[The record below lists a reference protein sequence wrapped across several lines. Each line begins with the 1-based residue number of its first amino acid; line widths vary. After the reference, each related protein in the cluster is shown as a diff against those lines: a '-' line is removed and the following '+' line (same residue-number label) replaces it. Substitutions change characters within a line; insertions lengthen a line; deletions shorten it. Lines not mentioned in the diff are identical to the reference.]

1 MLEELPAIDF
11 PRPPFRGSVRLAR
24 DSKEGEFVED
34 KPLVVGEEYE
44 RLGGKKLSLID
55 VLAQSVGFMGPVF
68 ASAFVLPL
76 MFGFGFSGR
85 GAGTSSGLVVLL
97 SAIGVF
103 ALAWIVSRY
112 AKKIHA
118 AGALYDYVSQGLGH
132 TIGAASGW
140 MYYGGTIVLTTALGV
155 LLGGYVHDNLLP
167 VVFGIEDPIF
177 PIWVWDAILALGLF
191 AVLFLGV
198 QLSTRVQLTLAL
210 ISMAVV
216 LIFAITVIADLGG
229 DNDFGKVFDPSPEG
243 GFSGILFGVLYGVLA
258 FVGFETAANLAEET
272 VDPKRSIPRAVLGA
286 VLIVG
291 VFYLILAYVE
301 VAGFGFDLAVILD
314 PAVASAP
321 LFALAD
327 PSSGFGSEF
336 WLKTLLVVVFLD
348 MLAVYV
354 GAGVASTRG
363 VFALARD
370 RRLPRMAASVSR
382 HGTPTGAI
390 LLLIAIQALWIY
402 LAEGNDTIFA
412 LPDLPHYF
420 SIFAWGAAFG
430 AFAIVVVYFVLSVS
444 GLVGLA
450 KDQGYAGV
458 VVAAFIGM
466 VVSAGAMFGSF
477 YEVPSPLWLASLY
490 ALIWGLIGLVVM
502 LVVRGRAPA
511 SEALAEL
518 RE

>member
-1 MLEELPAIDF
+1 MENEP
-11 PRPPFRGSVRLAR
+11 SV
-24 DSKEGEFVED
+24 VT
-34 KPLVVGEEYE
+34 EEYE

-118 AGALYDYVSQGLGH
+118 AGALYDYVTQGLGK
-132 TIGAASGW
+132 TTGAAAGW
-140 MYYGGTIVLTTALGV
+140 LYYGGTIVLTTALGV

-167 VVFGIEDPIF
+167 AFEIGPFF
-177 PIWVWDAILALGLF
+177 PVWVWDAILALGLF
-191 AVLFLGV
+191 AVLYFGV

-210 ISMAVV
+210 VSMAVV
-216 LIFAITVIADLGG
+216 LIFVITVIIDLGG
-229 DNDFGKVFDPSPEG
+229 DNDIAKVFDPTPEG
-243 GFSGILFGVLYGVLA
+243 FGFSGILFGVLYGVLA

-272 VDPKRSIPRAVLGA
+272 ADPKRSIPRAVLGA

-291 VFYLILAYVE
+291 VFYLIVAYVE
-301 VAGFGFDLAVILD
+301 VAGFGFDLNVILS
-314 PAVASAP
+314 PEVAGAP
-321 LFALAD
+321 LFALAA
-327 PSSGFGSEF
+327 PGATEFGSEF

-370 RRLPRMAASVSR
+370 RRLPKGLAKVSS
-382 HGTPTGAI
+382 HGTPTAAI
-390 LLLIAIQALWIY
+390 VLLIVIQAGWIW

-412 LPDLPHYF
+412 LPDVPHYF

-430 AFAIVVVYFVLSVS
+430 AFALIVVYLLLSIG
-444 GLVGLA
+444 GLVGLRG
-450 KDQGYAGV
+450 DEGYGGV
-458 VVAAFIGM
+458 VVAAIVGIAIC
-466 VVSAGAMFGSF
+466 VGAIYGSF
-477 YEVPSPLWLASLY
+477 YKVPSPLWLASLY
-490 ALIWGLIGLVVM
+490 ALIWGGIGLVYM
-502 LVVRGRAPA
+502 LLVKGRAPA
-511 SEALAEL
+511 SDALPDL
-518 RE
+518 QSG